1 MLKLRQGWK
10 AERSSLYRETERISV
25 GGSVRLAMLNDN
37 RVKLFPPN
45 AHGVCDIWPNKTKAH
60 RFLETQ
66 PGGSPWEVC
75 DESK

>member
-1 MLKLRQGWK
+1 
-10 AERSSLYRETERISV
+10 
-25 GGSVRLAMLNDN
+25 MLNDN